1 MRLVVFGLTV
11 SSAWGNGHA
20 TLWRGLIAALVA
32 DGHHVT
38 FFERDVLYYAHHRD
52 LTALPG
58 GDLVLYRDWAEAL
71 PIARRALDG
80 ADVGLVTSFCPDGV
94 AATELLGD
102 SRVVRACYDLDTPVT
117 LARLASGAP
126 VDWLGPDAMRP
137 FHVVFSYTGGPA
149 LAALR
154 ELGAARAVALY
165 GWVNPGDF
173 RPTPARTDVAGSAM
187 TYLGTY
193 ADDRQA
199 ALQRLFLDPAG
210 ARPNERFAIGGA
222 QYPASFPWTANTWFV
237 RHVDPANHPAFYA
250 AGRLTLNVTRAAM
263 AASGWCPSGRL
274 FEAAACGTALLSDRW
289 TGIETF
295 FEPGREILLAD
306 TTDEAMAALDRSDA
320 ELARIAEAGRA
331 RTLADHT
338 AAWRAR
344 QMVAALDMAHA

>member
-1 MRLVVFGLTV
+1 MKLVVFGLTV

-38 FFERDVLYYAHHRD
+38 FFERDVPYYAQNRD
-52 LTALPG
+52 LLALPG
-58 GDLVLYRDWAEAL
+58 GELVLYRDWAEAL
-71 PIARRALDG
+71 PLARRALDG

-94 AATELLGD
+94 AATELLAER
-102 SRVVRACYDLDTPVT
+102 RVVRACYDLDTPVT

-126 VDWLGPDAMRP
+126 VEWLGPDAMRP
-137 FHVVFSYTGGPA
+137 FDVVFSYTGGPA

-154 ELGAARAVALY
+154 DLGAARALALY

-173 RPTPARTDVAGSAM
+173 QPAPARADIAGSAM

-199 ALQRLFLDPAG
+199 ALRRLFLDPAA
-210 ARPNERFAIGGA
+210 ARPDRRFAIGGA

-237 RHVDPANHPAFYA
+237 RHVDPAHHPAFYA

-274 FEAAACGTALLSDRW
+274 FEAASCGTALLSDRW

-295 FEPGREILLAD
+295 FEPDREILLAD
-306 TTDEAMAALDRSDA
+306 TTDEALAALDRSDA
-320 ELARIAEAGRA
+320 ELARIASAGRE

-338 AAWRAR
+338 AARRAR